1 MLRRFVFLR
10 LLASLPLALLAACG
24 GGSSADGVQTP
35 PASPTVPLAQVVTQ
49 VAGMSAQPL
58 PNNLFRVVL
67 TPATGVDAV
76 AFCVR
81 TDSATPTA
89 TDACF
94 QSASTQDIAA
104 QGSATVSTV
113 LRAWTRSSA
122 GAVAFHQLLSM
133 TGKTCSAA
141 AYAASGATT
150 GSTACLITD
159 SGELV
164 IALESDKAP
173 ITVNNFVRYL
183 NSAFYNGTYFH
194 RVKAG
199 FVVQGGGYVWTGSSY
214 SKKTSPYAS
223 IAFESPASTGLSNTK
238 NTVAMAR
245 SAALDSASTEFF
257 VNLVDKISLDTLAG
271 GYAVFGRVVYGQVTG
286 QSLASTLDSMAAK
299 SVVASTVLSDE
310 TSQPA
315 TTIALQWA
323 YQIK

>member
-1 MLRRFVFLR
+1 MLRRFVLSRIF
-10 LLASLPLALLAACG
+10 ASVPLALLAACG
-24 GGSSADGVQTP
+24 GGSGTDVARIP
-35 PASPTVPLAQVVTQ
+35 PPSTNDQVVTQ
-49 VAGMSAQPL
+49 VTGMSAQPL
-58 PNNLFRVVL
+58 PNKLFRVVL
-67 TPATGVDAV
+67 TPATGVDAA

-133 TGKTCSAA
+133 PGKTCSAA

-194 RVKAG
+194 RVEAG
-199 FVVQGGGYVWTGSSY
+199 FVVQGGGYVWTGISY

-245 SAALDSASTEFF
+245 SSALDSASTEFF
-257 VNLVDKISLDTLAG
+257 VNFVNNTALNTKDG

-286 QSLASTLDSMAAK
+286 QSPASTLDSMAAVPVITSTLFPGK
-299 SVVASTVLSDE
+299 SN
-310 TSQPA
+310 QPA
-315 TTIALQWA
+315 TPIALQWA